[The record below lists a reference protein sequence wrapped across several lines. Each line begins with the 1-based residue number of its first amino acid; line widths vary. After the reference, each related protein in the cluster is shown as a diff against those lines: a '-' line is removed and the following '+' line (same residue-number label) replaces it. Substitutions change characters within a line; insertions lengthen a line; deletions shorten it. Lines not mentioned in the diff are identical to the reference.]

1 MKNDRFQSFI
11 PSECKSCFHYIPINK
26 NFTIEK
32 ITDKMDNSY
41 LIRSMCKG
49 MQMGAYMNK
58 KFLYKKLR
66 FTYIKTAVFS
76 TAFAALLFF
85 PTWTK
90 FEKVGDNM
98 FTVLLDGQEIGVVA
112 QEEDADECLMEARK
126 LLAKKEGGIVLAEC
140 DLEFLG
146 EEALFGKIDRK
157 EMIIENMAAVL
168 SANVRQTL
176 KQSYTVKINEYT
188 VNVANTEEVLALLQ
202 ASIDRYDSG
211 HEYQVS
217 LGQDHTRELNVLTAS
232 VDSVEEKISEEQEAE
247 PVFKD
252 VGIYAAFSEMFDEV
266 EPAVEKEFEDYDL
279 GLIDMRFGDEV
290 EVVESY
296 LREDELTPIS
306 EAIEQVTKDQEKNK
320 IYEVVSGDT
329 LSGIAYRNDLTIEK
343 LIAMNETIED
353 ENSTIRVGD
362 ELIITV
368 PEPELSVEREEEN
381 YYEEDYEAE
390 IIYVDNDSWY
400 TNQTKVLQE
409 PSAGHRRVIAMVS
422 YRNNEEV
429 ERQIIKEEVVMEA
442 VPKIVERGTIIPPTY
457 IKPITGGRLSSGFGR
472 RSAPTKGASTYHRGI
487 DWATPVGTAVMASSS
502 GTVSRA
508 GWGSGY
514 GYVVYIDHADGRQT
528 RYGHLSKVLVSVGQ
542 KVSQGD
548 KIALSGNTGVSTG
561 PHVHFEILINGSQVN
576 PMDYLN

>member
-1 MKNDRFQSFI
+1 MKYNRFQCFI
-11 PSECKSCFHYIPINK
+11 PSECKFCFHYIPINK

-32 ITDKMDNSY
+32 IADKMD
-41 LIRSMCKG
+41 KG
-49 MQMGAYMNK
+49 YNLSEKTQMGACMK
-58 KFLYKKLR
+58 KSFLYKKLR
-66 FTYIKTAVFS
+66 FTYVKTAVFS
-76 TAFAALLFF
+76 MAFAALLFF

-112 QEEDADECLMEARK
+112 QEEDADECLLEARK

-157 EMIIENMAAVL
+157 EKIIENMAAVL

-188 VNVANTEEVLALLQ
+188 VNVASTEEVLSLLQ
-202 ASIDRYDSG
+202 ASVDRYDSG
-211 HEYQVS
+211 HMYQVS

-232 VDSVEEKISEEQEAE
+232 VDSVEETINEEQEVE
-247 PVFKD
+247 PVFREFG
-252 VGIYAAFSEMFDEV
+252 VHAAISEMFDEV
-266 EPAVEKEFEDYDL
+266 EPAVEKDFEDYDL
-279 GLIDMRFGDEV
+279 GLIDIRFGDEV

-296 LREDELTPIS
+296 LREDELTPVS

-472 RSAPTKGASTYHRGI
+472 RSAPTKGASTYHRGV
-487 DWATPVGTAVMASSS
+487 DWATPVGTAVMASSA
-502 GTVSRA
+502 GTVSKA
-508 GWGSGY
+508 GWGRGY

-561 PHVHFEILINGSQVN
+561 PHIHFEILINGTQVN